1 MVIESTVKDIVSEP
15 VRRTVSLDE
24 ALEIAGKLHRS
35 GELNDARVIY
45 EAVLERRPDDPV
57 AQHFL
62 GVLMHQSGDSVRA
75 LDLIRRAIYL
85 QPEYP
90 GAYNNL
96 GNVLLESGQIDEA
109 VDAYRRCLELAPE
122 FVETHNNL
130 GTIYRAR
137 GDLAAAESA
146 YAQAI
151 QLRPDFAEAY
161 CNMANLRFAQ
171 GRTNEAAEYGCRA
184 ITINP
189 AHAPSRNILA
199 IAYFRLGEVDKAA
212 EVYREWLSE
221 EPDNPIARHHLAAC
235 SGVGVPMRADDAYV
249 EKTFDAFAGSFDSNL
264 EKLNYRAPYLVSEAI
279 GKLYPQ
285 PDKQLRVL
293 DAGCGTG
300 LCAQHLVRY
309 ASVLIGVDLSTQML
323 VKAEQRQCYDK
334 LIKAELTAYLAS
346 MQAAYDLIVSADT
359 LCYFGALE
367 DVLRAAYNA
376 LDADGRLI
384 FTVEDAS
391 DIEVATGYRINPH
404 GRYSHTRQYAELML
418 AAAGFRGVR
427 IEHVIL
433 RNESGKPVAG
443 LMIVAHKQDR
453 V

>member
-1 MVIESTVKDIVSEP
+1 MNQSAVEDMDAEP
-15 VRRTVSLDE
+15 VKRSVSLDE
-24 ALEIAGKLHRS
+24 ALEIAGRLHRS
-35 GELNDARVIY
+35 GELDDARVIY
-45 EAVLERRPDDPV
+45 EAVLEQRPDDPA

-62 GVLMHQSGDSVRA
+62 GVLLHQRGDSARA
-75 LDLIRRAIYL
+75 VELIRRAIDL
-85 QPEYP
+85 QPDNP

-96 GNVLLESGQIDEA
+96 GNVLLESGQIDAA

-137 GDLAAAESA
+137 GELAAAESA

-151 QLRPDFAEAY
+151 GLRPDFTEAY
-161 CNMANLRFAQ
+161 CNMANLRFVQ
-171 GRTNEAAEYGCRA
+171 GRTNEAAEYACRA
-184 ITINP
+184 ITQNP
-189 AHAPSRNILA
+189 AHAPSRKILA
-199 IAYFRLGEVDKAA
+199 VAYYKLGEVAKAT
-212 EVYREWLSE
+212 EVYREWLRE
-221 EPDNPIARHHLAAC
+221 DPDNPIARHHLAAC
-235 SGVGVPMRADDAYV
+235 SGEGVPTRADDAYI
-249 EKTFDAFAGSFDSNL
+249 EETFDAFAGSFDSNL
-264 EKLNYRAPYLVSEAI
+264 EMLNYRAPDLVAEAI
-279 GKLYPQ
+279 DKLYPQ
-285 PDKQLRVL
+285 PGKQLRIL

-300 LCAQHLVRY
+300 LCGQRLVRH
-309 ASVLIGVDLSTQML
+309 AAVLIGVDLSAQML
-323 VKAEQRQCYDK
+323 VKAEQRQFYDK

-346 MQAAYDLIVSADT
+346 IETAYVLIVSADT

-376 LDADGRLI
+376 LDAEGRLI

-391 DIEVATGYRINPH
+391 DTAAAAGYRINPH
-404 GRYSHTRQYAELML
+404 GRYSHTRQYVELIL
-418 AAAGFRGVR
+418 VAAGFRRV
-427 IEHVIL
+427 EVEQVVL